1 MVWCGNN
8 ISTTFRRLIGARI
21 QHNNIMYGMVQ
32 QQNTAH
38 IDFQSFKEVRA
49 VVVFFDGV
57 GDRAENLN
65 RMWVA

>member
-1 MVWCGNN
+1 MVWYNK
-8 ISTTFRRLIGARI
+8 
-21 QHNNIMYGMVQ
+21 
-32 QQNTAH
+32 QNTAH

-65 RMWVA
+65 RMWGSMK